1 MSPEKT
7 KELIHAYYDS
17 FNHRDLEK
25 FFSLMTEDV
34 VHDVNQGE
42 REIGKAKFK
51 KFMETCF
58 DHAKERCFD
67 IVVMVNEKGDRAAA
81 EFQCEGTYLKT
92 AQGFPPAKNQK
103 YKLLIGAFFE
113 IKGGK
118 IARVTTYYNMNE
130 WVNLVKS

>member
-1 MSPEKT
+1 MSSEKA
-7 KELIHAYYDS
+7 KELVHAYYDS

-34 VHDVNQGE
+34 IHDVN
-42 REIGKAKFK
+42 KPKFK

-67 IVVMVNEKGDRAAA
+67 IVVMANEKGDRAAA

-130 WVNLVKS
+130 WVNLVR